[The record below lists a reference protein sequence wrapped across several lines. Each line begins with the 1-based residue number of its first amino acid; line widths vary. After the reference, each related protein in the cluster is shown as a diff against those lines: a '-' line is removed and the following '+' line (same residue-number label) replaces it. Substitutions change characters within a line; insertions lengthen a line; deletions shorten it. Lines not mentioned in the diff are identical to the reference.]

1 MSFRTGWIRLLPAAA
16 LSPMLA
22 GCGML
27 RGAATSAL
35 APMAAQMS
43 ASLQEQTDPDLV
55 RDGAPAL
62 ILMLDGFAASAPDN
76 PEILLAAAAARV
88 GYASAFIDRAEAAR
102 ARDLYARA
110 RDYGIAALS
119 RNARFRAA
127 VSGPIDAFEAS
138 LAGFGTADVPALYT
152 TATAWM
158 GWIINS
164 GGAMEAVAQIGRPV
178 AMMRRVMALDPSH
191 EHGGPHLFFGI
202 YYAVQPRGGGGDLAA
217 SRRHLDQAMAAAGDG
232 ALLPRV
238 ALAEFYARYSLDQ
251 ELFVKTLR
259 AVVDSREK
267 DDPPGLRLM
276 NAVARRRAKAL
287 LPMADEWF

>member
-1 MSFRTGWIRLLPAAA
+1 MKGACAAA
-16 LSPMLA
+16 LVPALS

-35 APMAAQMS
+35 APMASRMS

-62 ILMLDGFAASAPDN
+62 ILVLDGFAASAPDN
-76 PEILLAAAAARV
+76 PEILLAAASARV
-88 GYASAFIDRAEAAR
+88 GYAAAFIDRSEAVR
-102 ARDLYARA
+102 ARDLYSRA

-119 RNARFRAA
+119 RNARFRAP
-127 VSGPIDAFEAS
+127 VGGPVDAFEAS
-138 LAGFGTADVPALYT
+138 LEGFGRADVPALYT
-152 TATAWM
+152 TAMAWM

-164 GGAMEAVAQIGRPV
+164 GGAMEAVAQIHRPV
-178 AMMRRVMALDPSH
+178 AIMRRVMALDPSH
-191 EHGGPHLFFGI
+191 ERGGPHLFFGV

-217 SRRHLDQAMAAAGDG
+217 SKRHFEQAIEAAGEK

-238 ALAEFYARYSLDQ
+238 AMAEFYARYSLDQ
-251 ELFVKTLR
+251 GLFESTLKSVLGTGER
-259 AVVDSREK
+259 
-267 DDPPGLRLM
+267 DDPPGLQLM

-287 LPMADEWF
+287 LPMAEEWF

>member
-1 MSFRTGWIRLLPAAA
+1 MSNFRGWIRWLPAAA
-16 LSPMLA
+16 MVPALT

-35 APMAAQMS
+35 APMASQMS

-62 ILMLDGFAASAPDN
+62 ILVLDGFAASAPDN
-76 PEILLAAAAARV
+76 PEVLLAAANARV
-88 GYASAFIDRAEAAR
+88 GYAAAFIDRGEAVR

-127 VSGPIDAFEAS
+127 VSGPVDAFETS
-138 LAGFGTADVPALYT
+138 LAGFDRADVPALYT
-152 TATAWM
+152 TAMAWM
-158 GWIINS
+158 GWILNS
-164 GGAMEAVAQIGRPV
+164 GGAMEAVAQINRPV

-191 EHGGPHLFFGI
+191 ERGGPHLFFGI

-217 SRRHLDQAMAAAGDG
+217 SKRHFEQAMAAAGDK

-238 ALAEFYARYSLDQ
+238 ALAEFYARYALDQ
-251 ELFVKTLR
+251 ELFEKTLR
-259 AVVDSREK
+259 AVVGSRDA
-267 DDPPGLRLM
+267 DDPPGLQLM

-287 LPMADEWF
+287 LPMAEEWF

>member
-1 MSFRTGWIRLLPAAA
+1 MTGACAAA
-16 LSPMLA
+16 LVPALS

-35 APMAAQMS
+35 APMASQMS

-62 ILMLDGFAASAPDN
+62 ILVLDGFAASAPDN
-76 PEILLAAAAARV
+76 PEILLAAASARV
-88 GYASAFIDRAEAAR
+88 GYAAAFVDRSEAAR

-127 VSGPIDAFEAS
+127 VAGPVDAFEAS
-138 LAGFGTADVPALYT
+138 LAGFGRADVPALYT
-152 TATAWM
+152 TAMAWM

-164 GGAMEAVAQIGRPV
+164 GGAMEAVAQINRPV
-178 AMMRRVMALDPSH
+178 AMMRRVMALDPTH
-191 EHGGPHLFFGI
+191 ERGGPHLFFGI
-202 YYAVQPRGGGGDLAA
+202 YYAVQPRGGGGDLEA
-217 SRRHLDQAMAAAGDG
+217 SRRHFDQAATAAGEK

-238 ALAEFYARYSLDQ
+238 ALAEFYARYALDQ
-251 ELFVKTLR
+251 GLFESTLKSVLGTSDR
-259 AVVDSREK
+259 
-267 DDPPGLRLM
+267 DDPPGLQLM

-287 LPMADEWF
+287 LPMAEEWF